1 MNAVHLARVDTGS
14 FTFDAVGRTAERAR
28 QALMRGLLAHA
39 VAHDLPGAWIAQTMA
54 DANVTRI
61 PVDGCARDG
70 SVITG

>member
-1 MNAVHLARVDTGS
+1 MSAVHLARVDTGS
-14 FTFDAVGRTAERAR
+14 FTFDAVGMTEDDARRAL
-28 QALMRGLLAHA
+28 ARGLLAHA
-39 VAHDLPGAWIAQTMA
+39 VAHDLPGAWIAQTME